1 MLITF
6 IYLPIYNDFYLYNN
20 FLIFLISFISNTFSS
35 ISGGGA
41 GLIQLPVLILF
52 GVPYYQAL
60 ATHKVATVA
69 LGLGGSIR
77 NFKYLRNDI
86 NVLWQILLFGSPGV
100 ILGSSIVKIIS
111 EQYLYLILGIISII
125 LSIYSFRKPGLGLN
139 SKNNILISQLSLKF
153 IIPIFFIGILNGS
166 VSSGTGL
173 LVTILL
179 IKTFKMDFLRA
190 VSLTFFTVGI
200 FWNAVGAL
208 FLSRIGYIPANLLLI
223 LILGSFTGGF
233 FGAHLSNLKGNKLI
247 KNTFTV
253 VCLLVGVSLLLKSII
268 YLI

>member
-1 MLITF
+1 MLTTF
-6 IYLPIYNDFYLYNN
+6 IYLQKSNYFYSYHNV
-20 FLIFLISFISNTFSS
+20 LIFLISFLSNTFSA

-41 GLIQLPVLILF
+41 GLIQLPALILS
-52 GVPYYQAL
+52 GLPYYQAL

-69 LGLGGSIR
+69 LGFGGSIR
-77 NFKYLRNDI
+77 NFKSLRNDVYI
-86 NVLWQILLFGSPGV
+86 LWQILFFGTPGV
-100 ILGSSIVKIIS
+100 ILGSSIVKFLS
-111 EQYLYLILGIISII
+111 EQYLYLILGIFSIM
-125 LSIYSFRKPGLGLN
+125 LSIYSFRKPSLGLN
-139 SKNNILISQLSLKF
+139 ATKNIINSQLELKF

-200 FWNAVGAL
+200 FWNAIGAF
-208 FLSRIGYIPANLLLI
+208 FLSRIGYIPTNLLVI
-223 LILGSFTGGF
+223 LILGSFTGGY

-247 KNTFTV
+247 KNSFTV
-253 VCLLVGVSLLLKSII
+253 VCLFVGVSLLLKSIDS
-268 YLI
+268 LI